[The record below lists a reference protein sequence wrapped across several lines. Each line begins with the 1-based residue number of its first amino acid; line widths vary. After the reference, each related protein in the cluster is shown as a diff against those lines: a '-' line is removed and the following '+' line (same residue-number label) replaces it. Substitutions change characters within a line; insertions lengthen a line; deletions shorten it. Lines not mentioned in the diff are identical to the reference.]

1 MVDIFLCLLLYTP
14 FLGTIDP
21 FAPQLPESVQV
32 CSFSLSDP
40 MTCSNGKEVFEGRTL
55 TDFFLSPAYM
65 YREFSIAPNRIL

>member
-1 MVDIFLCLLLYTP
+1 MVDRFLCLLLYTP
-14 FLGTIDP
+14 LLVTIDP

-40 MTCSNGKEVFEGRTL
+40 MTWLNGKEVFEGRTL

-65 YREFSIAPNRIL
+65 YQEFSIAPNRIL